1 MRLTTEG
8 GCDCSSTTASAGL
21 NAPAPREAFV
31 ADANSESTANRQQSG
46 VFKYLKRMLAGS
58 ARAASCRAACH
69 VQRNKRR
76 NYTGVFGSKMT
87 TEIGGVF
94 GQFEIIAQIGSIF
107 NAFSPASLS

>member
-8 GCDCSSTTASAGL
+8 GSDCSGTTASAGL

-58 ARAASCRAACH
+58 ARAASCRAAAM
-69 VQRNKRR
+69 QLNKRR

-87 TEIGGVF
+87 TEIGGGLRSV
-94 GQFEIIAQIGSIF
+94 
-107 NAFSPASLS
+107 